1 MGDLY
6 ISAPAYIM
14 LRYDYEYL
22 NADGTFANS
31 SNIGYKIG
39 TPLQLI
45 KRYTDN
51 LGNIA
56 YKKIFN
62 PINLAYRTLSG
73 NCRNST
79 SDNVD

>member
-1 MGDLY
+1 
-6 ISAPAYIM
+6 M

-31 SNIGYKIG
+31 SNIGYNIG

-45 KRYTDN
+45 KRYTDS

-56 YKKIFN
+56 YRKIFN
-62 PINLAYRTLSG
+62 PINLAYRTPNG
-73 NCRNST
+73 DCRT
-79 SDNVD
+79 SATDSVD